1 MGRGTYHHP
10 TIICDHYAG
19 GVDEKWLDGPA
30 MRMAR
35 AWFTLNTLGTTIGK
49 NHVHSSS
56 KVMTLDRLR
65 SYTVKKG

>member
-1 MGRGTYHHP
+1 VIT
-10 TIICDHYAG
+10 YAG

-49 NHVHSSS
+49 NHFDPAFW
-56 KVMTLDRLR
+56 KYEDAQ
-65 SYTVKKG
+65 VKIVIYYNRHVIKQSRDTRP